1 MFLHVS
7 KQKGGNKMKVFI
19 RDDNNIKKIINCLY
33 ISILPLLAF
42 GFYKNGIKAYEGIF
56 IFYPLILDLAGF
68 LCGTLVSYICDK
80 KKPFESFY
88 PFYGLLSASLIFS
101 NTSIIIFSLICFIS
115 LFIYRKI
122 NKNNVNIVC
131 VIALI
136 VILISNFYEPS
147 YLNLVVNNNI
157 NLDGLDYLLGRGRAG
172 LNASCT
178 ILALIS
184 YLYLSS
190 KPFYK
195 REIPLYTFLIYNI
208 LTIIYL
214 SVTGDIDNLFVR
226 LLSNGT
232 IFTLVFISTIG
243 TASSY
248 TVRGRICYSI
258 ILGIIMF
265 ALSFSFPS
273 LATISAIFLVS
284 LTHKYIDKL
293 LK

>member
-1 MFLHVS
+1 
-7 KQKGGNKMKVFI
+7 MKVFI
-19 RDDNNIKKIINCLY
+19 RDNNNINKIIKYLY

-42 GFYKNGIKAYEGIF
+42 GFYKNGIKGYEGIF
-56 IFYPLILDLAGF
+56 IFYPLLLDLAGF
-68 LCGTLVSYICDK
+68 LCGLLVSYICDK

-88 PFYGLLSASLIFS
+88 PFYGLLSASLVFS
-101 NTSIIIFSLICFIS
+101 NTSIIIFSVVCFIS

-131 VIALI
+131 LIALI

-147 YLNLVVNNNI
+147 YLNLVVNNNA
-157 NLDGLDYLLGRGRAG
+157 NLDGLDYLLGKGNAG

-195 REIPLYTFLIYNI
+195 REIPLYTFLVYSL

-214 SVTGDIDNLFVR
+214 SITGTIDNLFVR

-232 IFTLVFISTIG
+232 TFSLVFVSTIG
-243 TASSY
+243 TVSSY

-258 ILGIIMF
+258 ILGIFMF
-265 ALSFSFPS
+265 ALSFAFPS
-273 LATISAIFLVS
+273 LAVISAIFLVS
-284 LTHKYIDKL
+284 LMHKYIDKL